1 MDKHDALENFIQIGV
16 SVELAEFSPLV
27 MDTILLSKDNSHMIV
42 NINVLRRPAKV
53 IPKLISD
60 IINKL
65 ETVFNMK
72 CIEKHHHS
80 KMAFSL
86 HFKIEDLNEF
96 ITLLKIKGVESS
108 SNINLEFT
116 STLPTNP
123 NNNTMYFI
131 PEA

>member
-1 MDKHDALENFIQIGV
+1 
-16 SVELAEFSPLV
+16 
-27 MDTILLSKDNSHMIV
+27 MIV

-60 IINKL
+60 IITKL
-65 ETVFNMK
+65 ETVFNIK
-72 CIEKHHHS
+72 CIEKHHNS

-86 HFKIEDLNEF
+86 HFKIEDLNEL
-96 ITLLKIKGVESS
+96 ITLLKIKGVEEG